1 VTYHTLYCCEACG
14 CGYWHSAY
22 GTACHH
28 CGAGDWLSHSLSP
41 QVVPCDTECYPDY
54 WLCSVGEQHFQ
65 LFDGHPLDTVRL
77 KQALTTV
84 TTLTFNGNHYDH
96 PMISLALTG
105 VDAATLWQANNR
117 IIVHGGQGLMP
128 WEFAKFYGIELLK
141 WDSIDIMNVAP
152 GMGTLKAYGGK
163 MHMRKLQEMPIAVGT
178 SIGLFDRPLVR
189 DYCVNDLDTTAAL
202 GAAMSAQIK
211 LREEMS
217 VQYGTD
223 LRSKSD
229 AQIAEAAMKAAL
241 PFEVQIPVVAQ
252 GATFHYRPPA
262 WMRFQTA
269 QMQDVFRTMC
279 STPFAVND
287 KGGVSPAY
295 ENCYVDWG
303 KDQVRLNPHGQFVK
317 RPADWQHKLVTIGGT
332 SYAMGIGG
340 LHSTE
345 NRRALLA
352 AQQGVRLLD
361 RDVASYY
368 PSLILETGIYPA
380 QIGEIFKDIYHGWY
394 DKRLAAKRGGN
405 KKDANSLKTLLNGT
419 FGKLGSKYSI
429 FYAPS
434 ELIQVTLTGQLAL
447 LMLIEEMERVGIA
460 VVSANTDGVVMAVH
474 DNPEWYAKYIHVISW
489 WEQLTGF
496 ETEETEYSAVYSRD
510 VNSYVAITTDGKIKT
525 KGAYAPPEP
534 GPSGWPNPTTQVCV
548 DAVCAYLLSG
558 TPIETTIL
566 SCTDVRQFVTI
577 RDVKGGGVWS
587 NTQVAVDDWV
597 LLVDHGTAQNV
608 WAAAGDPTKTVK
620 RKSRPPAR
628 MVWTDD
634 LKLGRMVRWYYSTD
648 AAGTIRYKTT
658 GSTVPKSEGCRPLM
672 ELPATLPVDVNYL
685 WYFAEARS
693 LLNDVGVTI

>member
-1 VTYHTLYCCEACG
+1 MTYRTLYSCESCG

-41 QVVPCDTECYPDY
+41 SVVPCDTECYPDY

-77 KQALTTV
+77 KQALTNV

-105 VDAATLWQANNR
+105 VSAAELWAANNR
-117 IIVHGGQGLMP
+117 IIVPGGQGLMP
-128 WEFAKFYGIELLK
+128 WDFAKFYGIELLK

-163 MHMRKLQEMPIAVGT
+163 MHMRKLQNLPIEVGT
-178 SIGLFDRPLVR
+178 SIALFDRPVVR
-189 DYCVNDLDTTAAL
+189 DYCTNDLETTAAL
-202 GAAMSAQIK
+202 GTAMSAQIK

-241 PFEVQIPVVAQ
+241 SFEVTIPVVPQ

-317 RPADWQHKLVTIGGT
+317 RPVDWQPKLVTIGGM

-345 NRRALLA
+345 SRVAMVAGPGRKLLSP
-352 AQQGVRLLD
+352 
-361 RDVASYY
+361 DVVSYY
-368 PSLILETGIYPA
+368 PSLIIETGIFPQ
-380 QIGEIFKDIYHGWY
+380 QIGPIFQEIYRGWY

-447 LMLIEEMERVGIA
+447 LMLVEAAELEGMD
-460 VVSANTDGVVMAVH
+460 VVSANTDGIVMNIRDAEYGLYL
-474 DNPEWYAKYIHVISW
+474 DVISW

-496 ETEETEYSAVYSRD
+496 EMETTEFRAIYSRD
-510 VNSYVAITTDGKIKT
+510 VNSYIAITTDNVLKS

-548 DAVCAYLLSG
+548 DAVCAYLQHG

-597 LLVDHGTAQNV
+597 LLLDTGSAQNV

-628 MVWTDD
+628 MVWVDD
-634 LKLGRMVRWYYSTD
+634 MKLGRMVRWYYSTD
-648 AAGTIRYKTT
+648 GAGTIRYRVT
-658 GSTVPKSEGCRPLM
+658 GFTVPKSEGCKPLM
-672 ELPATLPVDVNYL
+672 ELPATLPADVNYL